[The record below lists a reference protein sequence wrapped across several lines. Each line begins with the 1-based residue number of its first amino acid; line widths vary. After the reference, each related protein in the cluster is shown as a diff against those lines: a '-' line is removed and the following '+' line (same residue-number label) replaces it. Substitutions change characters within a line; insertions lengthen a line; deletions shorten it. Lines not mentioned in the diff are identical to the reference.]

1 MSHHPEATTDRN
13 LSLIFLFAATLFT
26 SASLMFVLQ
35 PLFGKIL
42 LPLLGGSPAV
52 WNTCMVFYQSILFLG
67 YLYAHYLSTRHS
79 QHRQI
84 LIHTALI
91 LISFLALP
99 LALPENTAPP
109 TDSNPT
115 FWLLWTLFLAIGLP
129 FFVVST
135 TAPLIQKWFAHVG
148 HHTSHDPYY
157 LYAASN
163 TGSLIALLSYPFL
176 LEPNI
181 GLANQKSYWSVGYLL
196 LCLLIAGCAFVLWKS
211 RQHGRG
217 EFIRPERI
225 NSPLQTDAVANENNL
240 SLSTKLHWLALAL
253 VPSSLLLGLTNFIS
267 TDIASVPLLWIIP
280 LTLYLLSFVIV
291 FSKWNDKIH
300 PLMVKLQPIFL
311 LPFIAYAFIN
321 PADLPYWAYLIL
333 HLIAFFFAVMVCHG
347 ELAKLRPH
355 TRHLTTFYLIM
366 SFAGML
372 GGMFNTFVAPFVFNA
387 VYEYPIMIVAALLL
401 RPGRMTNLPGADL
414 HFPEGCRAGQ
424 PGMISAL
431 PQIIVPVLLVI
442 AGIIAHATSDDLL
455 QYFDVIVISLI
466 GLTLLTYLIR
476 TRPVGYALMTGAII
490 FLALGVHSLSS
501 HTLYQQ
507 RTFFGVLAVREA
519 VLTDEQGQ
527 PESYHELFHGTTK
540 HGAQRLAVNLSRIP
554 LTYYS
559 RPGPMG
565 QLFKEYDNTD
575 QAWNIGVVGLGAG
588 ALACYAKDQQHWTLY
603 EIDPL
608 VVEIAGNPAYFS
620 YLSQCAPNATMR
632 VGDARLSLEK
642 EPDQHFDLLVMDAFS
657 SDSVPTHL
665 LTKEALELY
674 FKKLKPNGIL
684 AFHMTNRHLSLKK
697 VLSINAEALHLAS
710 LIQEFKPQQDI
721 PLVVATDWVV
731 MAKHEETLEPLR
743 LSRLGNWQKMPLYFD
758 MKPWTD
764 DFTNIVSIWK

>member
-1 MSHHPEATTDRN
+1 MSHPSKAVIDRN
-13 LSLIFLFAATLFT
+13 LPLIFLFAATLFT

-67 YLYAHYLSTRHS
+67 YLYAHYLSTRYS
-79 QHRQI
+79 QLRQI
-84 LIHTALI
+84 QIHSAVL
-91 LISFLALP
+91 LVSFLALP
-99 LALPENTAPP
+99 LALPGNSAPP
-109 TDSNPT
+109 TESNPT
-115 FWLLWTLFLAIGLP
+115 FWLFWTLLLAIGLP

-135 TAPLIQKWFAHVG
+135 TAPLIQKWFANVG

-163 TGSLIALLSYPFL
+163 IGSLMALLSYPFL

-181 GLANQKSYWSVGYLL
+181 GLANQKSYWGGGYLV
-196 LCLLIAGCAFVLWKS
+196 LCLLIAGCAFALWKN
-211 RQHGRG
+211 RQENGSQQSG
-217 EFIRPERI
+217 DIDITAIAE
-225 NSPLQTDAVANENNL
+225 QNNL
-240 SLSTKLHWLALAL
+240 GFSTKLHWLALAF

-300 PLMVKLQPIFL
+300 PLMVTLQAIFL

-321 PADLPYWAYLIL
+321 PADLPYWAHLIL
-333 HLIAFFFAVMVCHG
+333 HLLAFFFAVMVCHG

-355 TRHLTTFYLIM
+355 TRHLTAFYLIM

-401 RPGRMTNLPGADL
+401 RPGLRPLAIRLNSGLL
-414 HFPEGCRAGQ
+414 LQ
-424 PGMISAL
+424 MIPPA
-431 PQIIVPVLLVI
+431 LLVL
-442 AGIIAHATSDDLL
+442 AGIVLPVFVNDYL
-455 QYFDVIVISLI
+455 QYFDVIIVSLI
-466 GLTLLTYLIR
+466 VITCLTYLLR
-476 TRPVGYALMTGAII
+476 ARPLGFALMTGAII
-490 FLALGVHSLSS
+490 FLALGLHGLSS

-507 RTFFGVLAVREA
+507 RTFFGVLSVREA
-519 VLTDEQGQ
+519 VLIDEQGK

-540 HGAQRLAVNLSRIP
+540 HGAQRLAENLSRIP

-565 QLFKEYDNTD
+565 QLFKEYDNDD

-588 ALACYAKDQQHWTLY
+588 ALACYAKDRQTWTLY

-608 VVEIAGNPAYFS
+608 VVDIALNQAYFS
-620 YLSQCAPNATMR
+620 YLSQCAGNAAIR

-642 EPDQHFDLLVMDAFS
+642 EPDQHFDLLIMDAFS

-665 LTKEALELY
+665 LTKEALALY
-674 FKKLKPNGIL
+674 FKKLKANGIL
-684 AFHMTNRHLSLKK
+684 AFHITNRHLSLKK
-697 VLSINAEALHLAS
+697 VLSINAEALHLSA
-710 LIQEFKPQQDI
+710 LIQEFKPQQDM

-731 MAKHEETLEPLR
+731 IAKQPETLEPLR
-743 LSRLGNWQKMPLYFD
+743 LSGLGNWQKMPLYFD

-764 DFTNIVSIWK
+764 DFTNIISIWK

>member
-1 MSHHPEATTDRN
+1 
-13 LSLIFLFAATLFT
+13 
-26 SASLMFVLQ
+26 
-35 PLFGKIL
+35 
-42 LPLLGGSPAV
+42 
-52 WNTCMVFYQSILFLG
+52 MVFYQSILFLG
-67 YLYAHYLSTRHS
+67 YLYAHYLSTRLN

-84 LIHTALI
+84 QIHAAVI

-99 LALPENTAPP
+99 LALPDNTVPP
-109 TDSNPT
+109 TESNPT

-135 TAPLIQKWFAHVG
+135 TAPLIQKWFANVG

-181 GLANQKSYWSVGYLL
+181 GLANQKAYWGSGYLL
-196 LCLLIAGCAFVLWKS
+196 LCLLIAGCAFILWKTQQKADIPQES
-211 RQHGRG
+211 ITVVNHL
-217 EFIRPERI
+217 P
-225 NSPLQTDAVANENNL
+225 
-240 SLSTKLHWLALAL
+240 LSTKLHWLALAF

-300 PLMVKLQPIFL
+300 PLMVTLQAVFL

-333 HLIAFFFAVMVCHG
+333 HLLAFFFAVMVCHG
-347 ELAKLRPH
+347 ELAKNRPH
-355 TRHLTTFYLIM
+355 TQHLTTFYLIM

-372 GGMFNTFVAPFVFNA
+372 GGMFNTFVAPFVFNGI
-387 VYEYPIMIVAALLL
+387 YEYPIMIVAALLL
-401 RPGRMTNLPGADL
+401 RPGLK
-414 HFPEGCRAGQ
+414 
-424 PGMISAL
+424 ISINTGLLLQIAL
-431 PQIIVPVLLVI
+431 PAALVI
-442 AGIIAHATSDDLL
+442 TGLILYASIDNLL
-455 QYFDVIVISLI
+455 RYFDAIVIGLI
-466 GLTLLTYLIR
+466 ALTCLTYVFR
-476 TRPVGYALMTGAII
+476 KRPVAFALLTGAII
-490 FLALGVHSLSS
+490 FLALGLHGLSS
-501 HTLYQQ
+501 HTLYQE

-519 VLTDEQGQ
+519 VLTDEQNQ
-527 PESYHELFHGTTK
+527 PEKYHELFHGTTK
-540 HGAQRLAVNLSRIP
+540 HGAQRLANNLSQIP

-565 QLFKEYDNTD
+565 QLFKEYDNRD
-575 QAWNIGVVGLGAG
+575 QNWNIGVVGLGAG
-588 ALACYAKDQQHWTLY
+588 ALACYAKDQQNWTLY

-608 VVEIAGNPAYFS
+608 VVDIASNPAYFT
-620 YLSQCAPNATMR
+620 YLSQCSHNATMR

-642 EPDQHFDLLVMDAFS
+642 EPDQKFDLLVMDAFS

-684 AFHMTNRHLSLKK
+684 AFHITNRHLSLKK
-697 VLSINAEALHLAS
+697 VLSIHAEHMHFAAL
-710 LIQEFKPQQDI
+710 IEEFKPQQEI

-731 MAKHEETLEPLR
+731 MAKHAETLEPLR
-743 LSRLGNWQKMPLYFD
+743 LSSLGNWQKLPLYFD

-764 DFTNIVSIWK
+764 DFTNIVRIWK

>member
-1 MSHHPEATTDRN
+1 MSHHSNATTDRN

-67 YLYAHYLSTRHS
+67 YLYAHYLSTRYS

-84 LIHTALI
+84 LIHTAVI
-91 LISFLALP
+91 LISFFALP
-99 LALPENTAPP
+99 LALPENTVPP

-135 TAPLIQKWFAHVG
+135 TAPLIQKWFANVG

-176 LEPNI
+176 LEPNV
-181 GLANQKSYWSVGYLL
+181 GLANQKSYWSVGYLI
-196 LCLLIAGCAFVLWKS
+196 LCLLIAGCAFALWKN
-211 RQHGRG
+211 RQTT
-217 EFIRPERI
+217 EQQEDDQ
-225 NSPLQTDAVANENNL
+225 NAAADENNL
-240 SLSTKLHWLALAL
+240 SLATKLHWLALAF

-300 PLMVKLQPIFL
+300 PLMVKLQPLFL

-401 RPGRMTNLPGADL
+401 RPGLKLSLNTGLL
-414 HFPEGCRAGQ
+414 
-424 PGMISAL
+424 L
-431 PQIIVPVLLVI
+431 QIIIPALLVI
-442 AGIIAHATSDDLL
+442 AGIIVHATVDDLL

-466 GLTLLTYLIR
+466 GLTLLTYLLR
-476 TRPVGYALMTGAII
+476 ARPVGFALMTGAII

-501 HTLYQQ
+501 HTLYQE

-540 HGAQRLAVNLSRIP
+540 HGAQRLAANLSQIP

-565 QLFKEYDNTD
+565 QLFKEYDNND

-588 ALACYAKDQQHWTLY
+588 ALACYAKDQQNWTLY

-608 VVEIAGNPAYFS
+608 VVDIASNPIYFS
-620 YLSQCAPNATMR
+620 YLSQCARNATMR

-674 FKKLKPNGIL
+674 FKKLKPGGIL

-731 MAKHEETLEPLR
+731 MAKQAETLEPLR
-743 LSRLGNWQKMPLYFD
+743 LSLLGKWQKMPLYFD

>member
-1 MSHHPEATTDRN
+1 MSHHSQDTTDRN

-52 WNTCMVFYQSILFLG
+52 WNTCMVFYQSVLFLG
-67 YLYAHYLSTRHS
+67 YLYAHYLSTRYS
-79 QHRQI
+79 RHRQI
-84 LIHTALI
+84 LIHTVVI

-99 LALPENTAPP
+99 LALPENTVPP
-109 TDSNPT
+109 TESNPT

-135 TAPLIQKWFAHVG
+135 TAPLIQKWFAHAG

-181 GLANQKSYWSVGYLL
+181 GLANQKSYWGVGYLL
-196 LCLLIAGCAFVLWKS
+196 LCLLIAGCAFALWKN
-211 RQHGRG
+211 RQATEHQDD
-217 EFIRPERI
+217 I
-225 NSPLQTDAVANENNL
+225 DAADENNL
-240 SLSTKLHWLALAL
+240 SLATKLHWLALAF

-300 PLMVKLQPIFL
+300 PLMVKLQPLFL

-333 HLIAFFFAVMVCHG
+333 HLTAFFFAVMVCHG

-401 RPGRMTNLPGADL
+401 RPGLKPSLN
-414 HFPEGCRAGQ
+414 AGL
-424 PGMISAL
+424 AL
-431 PQIIVPVLLVI
+431 QVIAPALLVI
-442 AGIIAHATSDDLL
+442 AGLVLHAAVDDLL
-455 QYFDVIVISLI
+455 QYFDAIVIGLI
-466 GLTLLTYLIR
+466 GLTLLTYLLR
-476 TRPVGYALMTGAII
+476 TRPVGFALMTGAII
-490 FLALGVHSLSS
+490 FLALGVHGLSS
-501 HTLYQQ
+501 HTLYQE
-507 RTFFGVLAVREA
+507 RSFFGVLAVRDA
-519 VLTDEQGQ
+519 VLTDEQGK
-527 PESYHELFHGTTK
+527 PEHYHELFHGTTK
-540 HGAQRLAVNLSRIP
+540 HGAQRLAANLSQIP

-565 QLFKEYDNTD
+565 QLFKEYDNSD
-575 QAWNIGVVGLGAG
+575 QSWNIGVVGLGAG
-588 ALACYAKDQQHWTLY
+588 ALACYAKDQQNWTLY

-608 VVEIAGNPAYFS
+608 VVDIAGNPAYFT
-620 YLSQCAPNATMR
+620 YLSQCARNAVMR

-642 EPDQHFDLLVMDAFS
+642 EPDQHFDLLIMDAFS

-674 FKKLKPNGIL
+674 FKKLKPGGIL

-697 VLSINAEALHLAS
+697 VLSINAEALHLAA

-731 MAKHEETLEPLR
+731 MAKQAETLEPLR

>member
-1 MSHHPEATTDRN
+1 MRYPSEAKTDRS
-13 LSLIFLFAATLFT
+13 LSLIILFAGTLFI

-67 YLYAHYLSTRHS
+67 YLYAHTISTRFR

-84 LIHTALI
+84 QIHAAII
-91 LISFLALP
+91 LISVLALP
-99 LALPENTAPP
+99 VALPENTVPP

-129 FFVVST
+129 YFVVST
-135 TAPLIQKWFAHVG
+135 TAPLVQKWFADVG

-176 LEPNI
+176 LEPSI
-181 GLANQKSYWSVGYLL
+181 GLANQKTYWSIGYLI
-196 LCLLIAGCAFVLWKS
+196 LCLLIAGCAFVLWKT
-211 RQHGRG
+211 RQNTV
-217 EFIRPERI
+217 IVQDSSPE
-225 NSPLQTDAVANENNL
+225 ENNL
-240 SLSTKLHWLALAL
+240 SLYRKLRWMALAF

-300 PLMVKLQPIFL
+300 PVMVKLQPIVL

-321 PADLPYWAYLIL
+321 PADLPYWAYLAL
-333 HLIAFFFAVMVCHG
+333 HLLAFFFAVMVCHG
-347 ELAKLRPH
+347 ELAKDRPH
-355 TRHLTTFYLIM
+355 TQYLTTFYLIM

-372 GGMFNTFVAPFVFNA
+372 GGMFNTFVAPFIFNGI
-387 VYEYPIMIVAALLL
+387 YEYPIMIVAALLL
-401 RPGRMTNLPGADL
+401 RPGAVVSLNKGLLQQIMAPALL
-414 HFPEGCRAGQ
+414 I
-424 PGMISAL
+424 ISGL
-431 PQIIVPVLLVI
+431 ILYKSVN
-442 AGIIAHATSDDLL
+442 DLL

-466 GLTLLTYLIR
+466 ALTFLTYLLR
-476 TRPVGYALMTGAII
+476 GRPVAFALLTGAII
-490 FLALGVHSLSS
+490 FLSLGLHGLSS
-501 HTLYQQ
+501 HTLYQE
-507 RTFFGVLAVREA
+507 RTFFGVLAVRES
-519 VLTDEQGQ
+519 VLTNEQNQ
-527 PESYHELFHGTTK
+527 PEKYHELFHGTTK
-540 HGAQRLAVNLSRIP
+540 HGAQRLAANLAKIP
-554 LTYYS
+554 LTSYS

-565 QLFKEYDNTD
+565 HLFKEFDNNNQNWT
-575 QAWNIGVVGLGAG
+575 IGIVGLGAG
-588 ALACYAKDQQHWTLY
+588 ALACYAKDQQNWTLY

-608 VVEIAGNPAYFS
+608 VVDIASNPEYFS
-620 YLSQCAPNATMR
+620 YLKLCSRNTTMR
-632 VGDARLSLEK
+632 IGDARLSLEK
-642 EPDQHFDLLVMDAFS
+642 EPDQKFDLLVLDAFS

-665 LTKEALELY
+665 LTEEALELY
-674 FKKLKPNGIL
+674 FKKLKPNGLL
-684 AFHMTNRHLSLKK
+684 AFHITNRHLLLKK
-697 VLSINAEALHLAS
+697 VLSIHAEHLHFSS

-731 MAKHEETLEPLR
+731 MAKNPDTLAPLN
-743 LSRLGNWQKMPLYFD
+743 LSRLGNWEKMPLYFD

>member
-1 MSHHPEATTDRN
+1 MSHHSNATPDRN

-67 YLYAHYLSTRHS
+67 YLYAHYLSTRYS

-84 LIHTALI
+84 LIHTAVI

-99 LALPENTAPP
+99 LALPDNTVPP
-109 TDSNPT
+109 TNSNPT

-135 TAPLIQKWFAHVG
+135 TAPLIQKWFANVG

-181 GLANQKSYWSVGYLL
+181 GLANQKSYWSVGYLVL
-196 LCLLIAGCAFVLWKS
+196 SLLIAGCAFALWKS
-211 RQHGRG
+211 H
-217 EFIRPERI
+217 
-225 NSPLQTDAVANENNL
+225 QTSEQQENIADDTSENNL
-240 SLSTKLHWLALAL
+240 SLTTKLHWLALAF

-300 PLMVKLQPIFL
+300 PIMVKLQPVFL
-311 LPFIAYAFIN
+311 VPFIAYAFIN

-333 HLIAFFFAVMVCHG
+333 HLIAFFLAVMVCHG

-387 VYEYPIMIVAALLL
+387 VYEYPLMIIAALLL
-401 RPGRMTNLPGADL
+401 RPGLKLSLNTG
-414 HFPEGCRAGQ
+414 F
-424 PGMISAL
+424 AL
-431 PQIIVPVLLVI
+431 QILVPALLVI
-442 AGIIAHATSDDLL
+442 TGLILYASVNDLL
-455 QYFDVIVISLI
+455 QYFDIIVISLI
-466 GLTLLTYLIR
+466 GLTLLTYLLR
-476 TRPVGYALMTGAII
+476 ARPVGFALMSGAII
-490 FLALGVHSLSS
+490 FLALGLHGLSS
-501 HTLYQQ
+501 HTLYQE

-519 VLTDEQGQ
+519 VLTDEQGR

-540 HGAQRLAVNLSRIP
+540 HGAQRLAANLSQIP

-565 QLFKEYDNTD
+565 QLFKEYDNND

-588 ALACYAKDQQHWTLY
+588 ALACYAKDQQYWTLY

-608 VVEIAGNPAYFS
+608 VVDIASNSAYFT
-620 YLSQCAPNATMR
+620 YLSQCARNATMR

-642 EPDQHFDLLVMDAFS
+642 EPDQHFDLLIMDAFS

-731 MAKHEETLEPLR
+731 MAKHAETLEPLR
-743 LSRLGNWQKMPLYFD
+743 LSLLGKWQKMPLYFD